1 MIKYHLSHPIKILF
15 VGINPSIGTY
25 RRHIPFSNNKKFWYL
40 LNDAG
45 LIHEE
50 KKDLQDDRMLKK
62 IYDHKFNQF
71 YHLGLINLIDRPANS
86 ISELKAGEEIPGRAR
101 IYKIVKQ
108 RKPKIVCFVG
118 KTTYEKFIGSKITK
132 YGWKPDIFASEI
144 YVMHSPLHG
153 LTSVRVR
160 ELNAVKR
167 AAGY

>member
-25 RRHIPFSNNKKFWYL
+25 RRHVPFSNNKKFWYL

-45 LIHEE
+45 LIAED
-50 KKDLQDDRMLKK
+50 KKDLQDDRTLKK
-62 IYDHKFNQF
+62 IYDHKFNQI

-86 ISELKAGEEIPGRAR
+86 ISELKTGEEIPGRKR
-101 IYKIVKQ
+101 ILNVIEQHKPIV
-108 RKPKIVCFVG
+108 VCFVG

-132 YGWKPDIFASEI
+132 YGWKSDIFGSEI

-153 LTSVRVR
+153 LSSVRVR
-160 ELNAVKR
+160 ELKVVKQ